1 MSDERGRDE
10 GQFEPEVEGQFE
22 PEVEGQFEPEV
33 EGRLDPDDKLVLI
46 PDGMYQARWSSP
58 YFDRTVLS

>member
-10 GQFEPEVEGQFE
+10 CQFEPED
-22 PEVEGQFEPEV
+22 

-46 PDGMYQARWSSP
+46 PDGLYQARFLGHETRRSSGRFGP
-58 YFDRTVLS
+58 KVYM